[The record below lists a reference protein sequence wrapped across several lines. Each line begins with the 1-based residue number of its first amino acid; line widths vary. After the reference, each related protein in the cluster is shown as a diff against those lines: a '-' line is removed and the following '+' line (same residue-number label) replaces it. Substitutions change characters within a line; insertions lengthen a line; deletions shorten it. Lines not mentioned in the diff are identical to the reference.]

1 MEAEGAFVKCRAPC
15 CWRGQQRQG
24 EDVPWALS
32 GQNQTCGPLA
42 ECLFLCS
49 PLQTHRKSWSDHQ
62 TPLLALPPSQ
72 EYILRDLSVPRM
84 RGYGRHLTQWGEC
97 LQPLTHGLCIYA
109 SLCGSCPP
117 SHPALMPFPEW
128 THLWQLLLQSWP

>member
-1 MEAEGAFVKCRAPC
+1 MSSPVLLAWSVKQ
-15 CWRGQQRQG
+15 GG

-32 GQNQTCGPLA
+32 GQNQTQGPLA
-42 ECLFLCS
+42 ECPFFALCR
-49 PLQTHRKSWSDHQ
+49 PIERAGLTTRH
-62 TPLLALPPSQ
+62 LAGIADPSQ
-72 EYILRDLSVPRM
+72 EYILRDLSGSEDERIRQTLNLMGGMPAA
-84 RGYGRHLTQWGEC
+84 LTSTAFG
-97 LQPLTHGLCIYA
+97 IYA